1 MKAEKLLED
10 GLVRKA
16 ESDPLVIKSLLGTAV
31 SGLEDA
37 VHIIEREPVKCFA
50 QAYDA
55 VYDACSAHMR
65 GNGYRTV
72 AENDHRVVIWAAAG
86 NGILNRLGG
95 GRRRAALVCCRGCHP
110 RPAAT
115 CPAVKIDIVV
125 DVILVAGA
133 ASVPVVPLQEGGDR
147 GTAGDIPPVAGDFPG
162 TTDRPR
168 SLH

>member
-55 VYDACSAHMR
+55 VYDACNAYMR
-65 GNGYRTV
+65 GRGYRTV
-72 AENDHRVVIWAAAG
+72 AENDHRVVLAYCG
-86 NGILNRLGG
+86 SSLGKED
-95 GRRRAALVCCRGCHP
+95 
-110 RPAAT
+110 AAT
-115 CPAVKIDIVV
+115 IHMFESAEKRRHKEMYSGNYSIGAAEAEE
-125 DVILVAGA
+125 LVARARKLIGRIK
-133 ASVPVVPLQEGGDR
+133 SSNL
-147 GTAGDIPPVAGDFPG
+147 AG
-162 TTDRPR
+162 R
-168 SLH
+168 SDSEL